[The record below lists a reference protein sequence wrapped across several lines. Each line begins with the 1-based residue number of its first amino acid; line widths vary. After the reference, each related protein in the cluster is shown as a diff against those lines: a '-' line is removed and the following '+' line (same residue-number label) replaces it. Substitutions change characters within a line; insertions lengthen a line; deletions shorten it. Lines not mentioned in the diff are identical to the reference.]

1 MSDDCVRA
9 KKEKKKDVL
18 RVRANRRIQ
27 HLESPSRE
35 RKEPKK
41 NGDKKTKFRPS
52 RTPRAMKSKNM
63 QTRYQL
69 VQTYFINIS
78 TTNHRARA
86 VRIHPSRAVFRKDEK
101 FSESLYILGGN
112 PKKSSSNARKQ
123 KAKERG
129 ISRSIHTRAIQTM
142 LYHLSLSLSR
152 EADNHRRRQQK
163 RMLCA
168 YLCHFIFM
176 SL

>member
-1 MSDDCVRA
+1 MRA

-18 RVRANRRIQ
+18 RVRSNRRIQ

-41 NGDKKTKFRPS
+41 NGEKKTKFRPS
-52 RTPRAMKSKNM
+52 RTPRAMKSKHA

-101 FSESLYILGGN
+101 FSVPLHFRRK
-112 PKKSSSNARKQ
+112 PKKSSNARKQ
-123 KAKERG
+123 KTKERG
-129 ISRSIHTRAIQTM
+129 ISRSIHTRAIQ
-142 LYHLSLSLSR
+142 SIFSFLSR
-152 EADNHRRRQQK
+152 EDDNHRRRQK
-163 RMLCA
+163 RMLYA
-168 YLCHFIFM
+168 YLRHFIFT
-176 SL
+176 

>member
-1 MSDDCVRA
+1 
-9 KKEKKKDVL
+9 
-18 RVRANRRIQ
+18 
-27 HLESPSRE
+27 
-35 RKEPKK
+35 
-41 NGDKKTKFRPS
+41 
-52 RTPRAMKSKNM
+52 M

-129 ISRSIHTRAIQTM
+129 ISRSIHARAIQTM
-142 LYHLSLSLSR
+142 LYHLSLSLSLEKLIIIADDNKR
-152 EADNHRRRQQK
+152 ECSALTFAILF
-163 RMLCA
+163 LC
-168 YLCHFIFM
+168 LCSMF
-176 SL
+176 

>member
-1 MSDDCVRA
+1 
-9 KKEKKKDVL
+9 
-18 RVRANRRIQ
+18 
-27 HLESPSRE
+27 
-35 RKEPKK
+35 
-41 NGDKKTKFRPS
+41 
-52 RTPRAMKSKNM
+52 M

-101 FSESLYILGGN
+101 FSEPLYILGGN

-129 ISRSIHTRAIQTM
+129 ISRSIHARAIQTM
-142 LYHLSLSLSR
+142 LYHLSLSLSLSLSL